1 MFWGC
6 GSPVSWR
13 TVPGTPG
20 SPPTLGK
27 THGPIYTTLQ
37 MKGLWEFNINVWFPC
52 MYSQKWNY
60 YFQNRIIMFCLPV
73 PTLIYLWEIYIS
85 PGSVFLFCC
94 REICAPILGIYKSLT
109 DTLYRSCIALF
120 YRKRLPQQ
128 NGDRR
133 IRRKR
138 NLHAF
143 DCMWVKGGRSRP
155 PLPLHAIRG
164 GPVFHN
170 CPPPP
175 IVHSH
180 RPKSVIFVK
189 SG

>member
-27 THGPIYTTLQ
+27 TNGPIYTTLQ

-52 MYSQKWNY
+52 MYSQKWNC

-73 PTLIYLWEIYIS
+73 PTLIYLWEIYIF

-94 REICAPILGIYKSLT
+94 REICSPILRIYKLLPTHECGNWDWGRAIHRKGIYKWDFPCSVELHPLQKT
-109 DTLYRSCIALF
+109 AKIRWAPWLKHTSWNIIASTS
-120 YRKRLPQQ
+120 
-128 NGDRR
+128 
-133 IRRKR
+133 
-138 NLHAF
+138 
-143 DCMWVKGGRSRP
+143 KG
-155 PLPLHAIRG
+155 IT
-164 GPVFHN
+164 VFHQLGQAKWRN
-170 CPPPP
+170 
-175 IVHSH
+175 VSW
-180 RPKSVIFVK
+180 V
-189 SG
+189 